1 MPGFASMLNDQ
12 QVAEVVH
19 DVRSQFG
26 NDYPGALSADEVRTL
41 RH

>member
-1 MPGFASMLNDQ
+1 MPGFAGMLNDQ

-19 DVRSQFG
+19 YVRSQFG